1 MKLTLAL
8 TTNKKWKVGELSE
21 FISTTSKT
29 SNTVLDFSRKWLF
42 GLEVLVNK
50 TKNEDSEKF
59 QFIATHANSASK
71 FNNNES
77 LKKWD
82 NSYLVVDYVPVE
94 SASKTW
100 NIVDEFWLTNSQ
112 VFNSNSYLIN
122 KYSWVMSPSL
132 PLLIHL
138 CNYHLQAE
146 PTR

>member
-8 TTNKKWKVGELSE
+8 KTNKKWKVGELSE
-21 FISTTSKT
+21 FISTTSKAST
-29 SNTVLDFSRKWLF
+29 TVLDFSRKWLF
-42 GLEVLVNK
+42 GLEVWVNK
-50 TKNEDSEKF
+50 TKNEESEKF
-59 QFIATHANSASK
+59 KFIATHTNSASK